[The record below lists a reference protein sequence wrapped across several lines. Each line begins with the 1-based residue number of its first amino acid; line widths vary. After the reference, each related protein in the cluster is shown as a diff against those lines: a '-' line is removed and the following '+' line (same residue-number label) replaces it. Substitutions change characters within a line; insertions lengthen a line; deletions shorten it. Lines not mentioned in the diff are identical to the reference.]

1 MDGRANGPTLFPTLP
16 GRLDDRAEF
25 LRAGLSAMRLPYSIP
40 TPIIRTDR
48 QAFLALAVTAALWLI
63 AYRNLQTF
71 ADWVTYQLMGFS
83 HDSRLGEA
91 LNFFIYD
98 VPKLMLLLA
107 GMIFLITLLQ
117 TFVDTH
123 KVRQMVESQ
132 RAGVGNVMAAA
143 FGAITPFCS
152 CSSVPLF
159 IGFVHAGIPLGITF
173 SFLITSPLMNQVAF
187 VLLIGLFGWQVAL
200 LYLASALVIG
210 ISAGLALGRLGL
222 ERYVEPFVYDIK
234 PARVGDALVEEPLT
248 WRERMEQATEGTWE
262 IIRKVWLFVI
272 IGIGIGAFI
281 HGFVP
286 ENALTGIMGKG
297 AWWSVPAS
305 VLIGIPLYSNAAG
318 IVPIISALMDKG
330 AAMGTVLAFMMSV
343 VALSI
348 PEMIILR
355 KVLKPQLIGI
365 FIAILA
371 AAIIFTGFLFNL
383 II

>member
-1 MDGRANGPTLFPTLP
+1 MHLP
-16 GRLDDRAEF
+16 H
-25 LRAGLSAMRLPYSIP
+25 PIP
-40 TPIIRTDR
+40 RTDR
-48 QAFLALAVTAALWLI
+48 QAFVLLGVVTVLWVI
-63 AYRNLQTF
+63 AYRNLQNF
-71 ADWVTYQLMGFS
+71 ADWATYTVMGFS
-83 HDSRLGEA
+83 PTSHWGEA

-107 GMIFLITLLQ
+107 GMIFFITLLQ
-117 TFVDTH
+117 TFVDTD

-132 RAGVGNVMAAA
+132 PAGVGNLMAAGL
-143 FGAITPFCS
+143 GAITPFCS

-159 IGFVHAGIPLGITF
+159 IGFVQAGIPLGITF

-200 LYLASALVIG
+200 LYLVSAVVIG
-210 ISAGLALGRLGL
+210 IGAGLLLGRMGL
-222 ERYVEPFVYDIK
+222 EKYVEPFVYDIK
-234 PARVGDALVEEPLT
+234 KPARAGITLAQEPLT
-248 WRERMEQATEGTWE
+248 WLERFEQAAEGTWD

-305 VLIGIPLYSNAAG
+305 VVIGIPLYSNAAG
-318 IVPIISALMDKG
+318 IVPIISALLDKG

-343 VALSI
+343 VALSV

-355 KVLKPQLIGI
+355 KVLKPRLLAI
-365 FIAILA
+365 FVAILG
-371 AAIIFTGFLFNL
+371 AAIVFTGYLFNL
-383 II
+383 VI